1 MTVSQGSL
9 LVVDDDAMNRDMLSR
24 RLARHGYTVAVAE
37 DGEQALKMIE
47 GQKFDLVLLDIMM
60 PGVSGLQVLEILR
73 QRHSMADL
81 PVIMATAKD
90 ESSDIVEALKLGAN
104 DYVTKPLDF
113 PVVLA
118 RTESQLALK
127 QAREEIQRLA
137 ARLEDQAAQLA
148 DWNRTLEQRVAEQV
162 AELERVGRLKGF
174 FSPQLADLI
183 LAGGAEDPLK
193 SHRREVTVVFVDLRG
208 FTAFSEITEPEEVM
222 GVLNEYHAGMGKLIL
237 AYEATLEHFAG
248 DGIMVFF
255 NDPVPVPNPAERAV
269 RMALEM
275 RDCLE
280 ILTRTWR
287 KQGIELGFGIGI
299 AHGYAT
305 MGAIGFE
312 GRWQY
317 GVIGTVANLAARLC
331 DEARDGHILVS
342 QRVYAQVDE
351 LVEAEPHGELTLKG
365 LHRAVTTYNV
375 LRLKA

>member
-1 MTVSQGSL
+1 MRTPPRIL
-9 LVVDDDAMNRDMLSR
+9 IADDNLENVDIFQK
-24 RLARHGYTVAVAE
+24 RLAVHGYEILTAS
-37 DGEQALKMIE
+37 DGEEALAIARAK
-47 GQKFDLVLLDIMM
+47 QPDLILLDVMM
-60 PGVSGLQVLEILR
+60 PKMDGIEACRHLKADPSLPFIPIIMITAKTGSRDVVAGLEAGADEYLPKPVDHAALVARVKSMLRIKALHDTVQEQAAKLQV
-73 QRHSMADL
+73 
-81 PVIMATAKD
+81 
-90 ESSDIVEALKLGAN
+90 
-104 DYVTKPLDF
+104 
-113 PVVLA
+113 
-118 RTESQLALK
+118 
-127 QAREEIQRLA
+127 
-137 ARLEDQAAQLA
+137 QAAQLA

-275 RDCLE
+275 RDCLGT
-280 ILTRTWR
+280 LTRTWR

-317 GVIGTVANLAARLC
+317 GAIGTVANLAARLC
-331 DEARDGHILVS
+331 DEARDGQILVS
-342 QRVYAQVDE
+342 QRVYAQVEE
-351 LVEAEPHGELTLKG
+351 LVEAEPVGELTLKG
-365 LHRAVTTYNV
+365 LHRPVPTYKL

>member
-47 GQKFDLVLLDIMM
+47 GQTFDLVLLDIMM

-127 QAREEIQRLA
+127 RAREEIHRLA

-222 GVLNEYHAGMGKLIL
+222 RVLNEYHAGMGKLIL

-275 RDCLE
+275 RDCLGT
-280 ILTRTWR
+280 LTRTWR

-317 GVIGTVANLAARLC
+317 GAIGTVANLAARLC
-331 DEARDGHILVS
+331 DDARNGQILVS
-342 QRVYAQVDE
+342 QRVYAQVEE
-351 LVEAEPHGELTLKG
+351 LVEAEPVGELTLKG
-365 LHRAVTTYNV
+365 LHRPITTYNV

>member
-47 GQKFDLVLLDIMM
+47 GQTFDLVLLDIMM

-222 GVLNEYHAGMGKLIL
+222 RVLNEYHAGMGKLIL

-248 DGIMVFF
+248 DGIMVFL

-331 DEARDGHILVS
+331 DDARNGQILVS
-342 QRVYAQVDE
+342 QRVYAQVEE
-351 LVEAEPHGELTLKG
+351 LVEAEPVGELTLKG
-365 LHRAVTTYNV
+365 LHRPITTYNV

>member
-127 QAREEIQRLA
+127 RAREEIQRLA

-148 DWNRTLEQRVAEQV
+148 DWNRTLEQRVADQL

-222 GVLNEYHAGMGKLIL
+222 RVLNEYHAGMGKLIL

-248 DGIMVFF
+248 DGIMVFL

-331 DEARDGHILVS
+331 DDARNGQILVS
-342 QRVYAQVDE
+342 QRVYAQVEE
-351 LVEAEPHGELTLKG
+351 LVEAEPVGELTLKG
-365 LHRAVTTYNV
+365 LHRPITTYNV

>member
-37 DGEQALKMIE
+37 GGEQALKMIE

-60 PGVSGLQVLEILR
+60 PGVSGLQVLDILR
-73 QRHSMADL
+73 QRYSMADL

-90 ESSDIVEALKLGAN
+90 ESSDIVEALKRGAN

-275 RDCLE
+275 RDCLGT
-280 ILTRTWR
+280 LTRTWR

-317 GVIGTVANLAARLC
+317 GAIGTVANLAARLC
-331 DEARDGHILVS
+331 DEARDGQILVS
-342 QRVYAQVDE
+342 QRVYAQVEE
-351 LVEAEPHGELTLKG
+351 LVEAEPVGELTLKG
-365 LHRAVTTYNV
+365 LHRPVPTYKL
-375 LRLKA
+375 LRL

>member
-24 RLARHGYTVAVAE
+24 RLARQGYTVAVAE

-174 FSPQLADLI
+174 FTPQLADLI

-275 RDCLE
+275 RDCLGT
-280 ILTRTWR
+280 LTRTWR

-317 GVIGTVANLAARLC
+317 GAIGTVANLAARLC
-331 DEARDGHILVS
+331 DEARDGQILVS
-342 QRVYAQVDE
+342 QRVYAQVEE
-351 LVEAEPHGELTLKG
+351 LVEAEPVGELTLKG
-365 LHRAVTTYNV
+365 LHRPVPTYKL

>member
-222 GVLNEYHAGMGKLIL
+222 RVLNEYHAGMGKLIL

-248 DGIMVFF
+248 DGIMVFL

-317 GVIGTVANLAARLC
+317 GAIGTVANLAARLC
-331 DEARDGHILVS
+331 DDARNGQILVS
-342 QRVYAQVDE
+342 QRVYAQVEE
-351 LVEAEPHGELTLKG
+351 LVEAEPVGELTLKG
-365 LHRAVTTYNV
+365 LHRPITTYNV

>member
-47 GQKFDLVLLDIMM
+47 GQTFDLVLLDIMM
-60 PGVSGLQVLEILR
+60 PGVSGLQVLDILR
-73 QRHSMADL
+73 QRCSMADL

-90 ESSDIVEALKLGAN
+90 ESSDIVEALKRGAN

-127 QAREEIQRLA
+127 RAREEIHRLA

-174 FSPQLADLI
+174 FSSQLADLI

-222 GVLNEYHAGMGKLIL
+222 RVLNEYHAGMGKLIL

-248 DGIMVFF
+248 DGIMVFL

-331 DEARDGHILVS
+331 DDARNGQILAS
-342 QRVYAQVDE
+342 QRVYAQVEE
-351 LVEAEPHGELTLKG
+351 LVEAEPVGELTLKG
-365 LHRAVTTYNV
+365 LHRPITTYNL

>member
-1 MTVSQGSL
+1 
-9 LVVDDDAMNRDMLSR
+9 
-24 RLARHGYTVAVAE
+24 
-37 DGEQALKMIE
+37 
-47 GQKFDLVLLDIMM
+47 
-60 PGVSGLQVLEILR
+60 
-73 QRHSMADL
+73 
-81 PVIMATAKD
+81 
-90 ESSDIVEALKLGAN
+90 
-104 DYVTKPLDF
+104 
-113 PVVLA
+113 
-118 RTESQLALK
+118 
-127 QAREEIQRLA
+127 
-137 ARLEDQAAQLA
+137 LA

-222 GVLNEYHAGMGKLIL
+222 RVLNEYHAGMGKLIL

-248 DGIMVFF
+248 DGIMVFL

-331 DEARDGHILVS
+331 DDARNGQILVS
-342 QRVYAQVDE
+342 QRVYAQVEE
-351 LVEAEPHGELTLKG
+351 LVEAEPVGELTLKG
-365 LHRAVTTYNV
+365 LHRPITTYNV

>member
-24 RLARHGYTVAVAE
+24 RLARQGYTVAVAE

-47 GQKFDLVLLDIMM
+47 GQTFDLVLLDIMM

-81 PVIMATAKD
+81 PVIMATAKG

-127 QAREEIQRLA
+127 RAREEIQRLA

-222 GVLNEYHAGMGKLIL
+222 RVLNEYHAGMGKLIL

-248 DGIMVFF
+248 DGIMVFL

-331 DEARDGHILVS
+331 DDARNGQILVS
-342 QRVYAQVDE
+342 QRVYAQVEE
-351 LVEAEPHGELTLKG
+351 LVEAEPVGELTLKG
-365 LHRAVTTYNV
+365 LHRPITTYNV

>member
-37 DGEQALKMIE
+37 DGEQALKMVE

-113 PVVLA
+113 PVVMA

-127 QAREEIQRLA
+127 RAREEIHRLA

-208 FTAFSEITEPEEVM
+208 FTAFSETTEPEEVM
-222 GVLNEYHAGMGKLIL
+222 GVLKEYHAGMGKLIL

-275 RDCLE
+275 RDCLG

-287 KQGIELGFGIGI
+287 KQGIDSVQIGR
-299 AHGYAT
+299 ASCR
-305 MGAIGFE
+305 E
-312 GRWQY
+312 
-317 GVIGTVANLAARLC
+317 
-331 DEARDGHILVS
+331 
-342 QRVYAQVDE
+342 RV
-351 LVEAEPHGELTLKG
+351 
-365 LHRAVTTYNV
+365 
-375 LRLKA
+375 

>member
-73 QRHSMADL
+73 QRYPMADL

-90 ESSDIVEALKLGAN
+90 ESSDIVEALKRGAN

-127 QAREEIQRLA
+127 RAREEIQRLA

-222 GVLNEYHAGMGKLIL
+222 RVLNEYHAGMGKLIL

-248 DGIMVFF
+248 DGIMVFL

-331 DEARDGHILVS
+331 DDARNGQILVS
-342 QRVYAQVDE
+342 QRVYAQVEE
-351 LVEAEPHGELTLKG
+351 LVEAEPVGELTLKG
-365 LHRAVTTYNV
+365 LHRPITTYNV

>member
-1 MTVSQGSL
+1 MTTTQASV

-24 RLARHGYTVAVAE
+24 RLARQGYTVAVAE

-127 QAREEIQRLA
+127 RAREEIQRLA

-222 GVLNEYHAGMGKLIL
+222 RVLNEYHAGMGKLIL

-248 DGIMVFF
+248 DGIMVFL

-331 DEARDGHILVS
+331 DDARNGQILVS
-342 QRVYAQVDE
+342 QRVYAQVEE
-351 LVEAEPHGELTLKG
+351 LVEAEPVGELTLKG
-365 LHRAVTTYNV
+365 LHRPITTYNV

>member
-24 RLARHGYTVAVAE
+24 RLARQGYTVAVAE
-37 DGEQALKMIE
+37 AGEQALKMIE

-73 QRHSMADL
+73 RRHSMADL

-127 QAREEIQRLA
+127 RAREEIQRLA

-174 FSPQLADLI
+174 FTPQLAELI

-208 FTAFSEITEPEEVM
+208 FTAFSETTEPEEVM
-222 GVLNEYHAGMGKLIL
+222 RVLKEYHAEMGTLIL

-255 NDPVPVPNPAERAV
+255 NDPVPVPNPGERAV

-275 RDCLE
+275 RDRME
-280 ILTRTWR
+280 TLTRAWR
-287 KQGIELGFGIGI
+287 KHGMELSFGIGI

-317 GVIGTVANLAARLC
+317 AVIGTVANLAARLC
-331 DEARDGHILVS
+331 DEARGGQILVS
-342 QRVYAQVDE
+342 QRVYAQVEE
-351 LVEAEPHGELTLKG
+351 LVEAEPIGELTLKG
-365 LHRAVTTYNV
+365 LHRPVPTYKL
-375 LRLKA
+375 LRLKP

>member
-47 GQKFDLVLLDIMM
+47 GQRFDLVLLDIMM
-60 PGVSGLQVLEILR
+60 PGVSGLQVLDILR
-73 QRHSMADL
+73 RRYSMADL

-127 QAREEIQRLA
+127 RAREEIQRLA

-222 GVLNEYHAGMGKLIL
+222 RVLNEYHAGMGKLIL

-248 DGIMVFF
+248 DGIMVFL

-317 GVIGTVANLAARLC
+317 GVIGTVANLASRLC
-331 DEARDGHILVS
+331 DEARGGQILLS
-342 QRVYAQVDE
+342 QRVYAQVEE
-351 LVEAEPHGELTLKG
+351 LVEAEPVGELTLKG
-365 LHRAVTTYNV
+365 LHRPVTTYNV

>member
-24 RLARHGYTVAVAE
+24 RLARQGYTVAVAE

-127 QAREEIQRLA
+127 RAREEIQRLA

-222 GVLNEYHAGMGKLIL
+222 RVLNEYHAGMGKLIL

-248 DGIMVFF
+248 DGIMVFL

-275 RDCLE
+275 RDCLGT
-280 ILTRTWR
+280 LTRTWR

-317 GVIGTVANLAARLC
+317 GAIGTVANLAARLC
-331 DEARDGHILVS
+331 DDARNGQILVS
-342 QRVYAQVDE
+342 QRVYAQIEE
-351 LVEAEPHGELTLKG
+351 LVEAEPVGELTLKG
-365 LHRAVTTYNV
+365 LHRPITTYNV

>member
-1 MTVSQGSL
+1 
-9 LVVDDDAMNRDMLSR
+9 
-24 RLARHGYTVAVAE
+24 
-37 DGEQALKMIE
+37 MI
-47 GQKFDLVLLDIMM
+47 
-60 PGVSGLQVLEILR
+60 
-73 QRHSMADL
+73 
-81 PVIMATAKD
+81 TAKTGSRDVVTGLEAGAD
-90 ESSDIVEALKLGAN
+90 EYLPKPVDHAALVARVKS
-104 DYVTKPLDF
+104 
-113 PVVLA
+113 VL
-118 RTESQLALK
+118 RIKNLHDTVQE
-127 QAREEIQRLA
+127 
-137 ARLEDQAAQLA
+137 QAAQLA
-148 DWNRTLEQRVAEQV
+148 DWNRTLEQRVTEQV

-248 DGIMVFF
+248 DGIMVFL

-269 RMALEM
+269 RMTLDM
-275 RDCLE
+275 RDCLGT
-280 ILTRTWR
+280 LTRTWR

-317 GVIGTVANLAARLC
+317 GAIGTVANLAARLC
-331 DEARDGHILVS
+331 DEARDGQILVS
-342 QRVYAQVDE
+342 QRVYAQVEE
-351 LVEAEPHGELTLKG
+351 LVEAEPVGELTLKG
-365 LHRAVTTYNV
+365 LHRPVTTYDV

>member
-60 PGVSGLQVLEILR
+60 PGVSGLQVLENLR
-73 QRHSMADL
+73 RRNSMADL

-90 ESSDIVEALKLGAN
+90 ESSDIVQALKLGAN

-127 QAREEIQRLA
+127 RAREEIQRLA

-174 FSPQLADLI
+174 FSSQLADLI

-222 GVLNEYHAGMGKLIL
+222 RVLNEYHAGMGKLIL

-248 DGIMVFF
+248 DGIMVFL

-275 RDCLE
+275 RDCLGT
-280 ILTRTWR
+280 LTRTWH

-317 GVIGTVANLAARLC
+317 GAIGTVANLAARLC
-331 DEARDGHILVS
+331 DDARNGQILVN
-342 QRVYAQVDE
+342 QRVYAQVEE

-365 LHRAVTTYNV
+365 LHRPVPTYNV

>member
-1 MTVSQGSL
+1 MRTPPRIL
-9 LVVDDDAMNRDMLSR
+9 IADDNLENVDIFQK
-24 RLARHGYTVAVAE
+24 RLAVHGYEILTAS
-37 DGEQALKMIE
+37 DGEEALAIARAK
-47 GQKFDLVLLDIMM
+47 QPDLILLDVMM
-60 PGVSGLQVLEILR
+60 PKMDGIEAC
-73 QRHSMADL
+73 RHLKADPSL
-81 PVIMATAKD
+81 PFIPIIMITAKTGSRDVVAGLEAGAD
-90 ESSDIVEALKLGAN
+90 EYLPKPVDHAALVARVKS
-104 DYVTKPLDF
+104 
-113 PVVLA
+113 VL
-118 RTESQLALK
+118 RIKNLHDTVQE
-127 QAREEIQRLA
+127 
-137 ARLEDQAAQLA
+137 QAAQLA

-317 GVIGTVANLAARLC
+317 GVIGTVANLASRLC
-331 DEARDGHILVS
+331 DEARGGQILLS
-342 QRVYAQVDE
+342 QRVYAQVEE
-351 LVEAEPHGELTLKG
+351 LAEAEPVGELTLKG
-365 LHRAVTTYNV
+365 LHRSVTTYNV

>member
-81 PVIMATAKD
+81 PVIMATAKG

-127 QAREEIQRLA
+127 RAREEIQRLA

-222 GVLNEYHAGMGKLIL
+222 RVLNEYHAGMGKLIL

-248 DGIMVFF
+248 DGIMVFL

-275 RDCLE
+275 RDCLGT
-280 ILTRTWR
+280 LTRTWR

-317 GVIGTVANLAARLC
+317 GAIGTVANLAARLC
-331 DEARDGHILVS
+331 DEARDGQILVS
-342 QRVYAQVDE
+342 QRVYAQVEE
-351 LVEAEPHGELTLKG
+351 LVEAEPVGELTLKG
-365 LHRAVTTYNV
+365 LHRPITTYNV

>member
-24 RLARHGYTVAVAE
+24 RLARQGYTVAVAE

-174 FSPQLADLI
+174 FTPQLADLI

-275 RDCLE
+275 RDCLGT
-280 ILTRTWR
+280 LTRTWR

-317 GVIGTVANLAARLC
+317 GVIGTVANLASRLC
-331 DEARDGHILVS
+331 DEARDGQILVS
-342 QRVYAQVDE
+342 QRVYAQVEE
-351 LVEAEPHGELTLKG
+351 LVEAEPVGELTLKG
-365 LHRAVTTYNV
+365 LHRPVPTYKL